1 MAKSNRISDELYEL
15 ALREA
20 ALMERSLA
28 QQVEHWVK
36 LGVGMEHAKGA
47 IVDDVRAAALQYR
60 HALDEAAVRA
70 GHKSAASLHAIPVAL
85 VKGARIDIPRD
96 AFTTRRKGW

>member
-1 MAKSNRISDELYEL
+1 MAKSIRISDELYEL

-47 IVDDVRAAALQYR
+47 IVDDVS
-60 HALDEAAVRA
+60 A